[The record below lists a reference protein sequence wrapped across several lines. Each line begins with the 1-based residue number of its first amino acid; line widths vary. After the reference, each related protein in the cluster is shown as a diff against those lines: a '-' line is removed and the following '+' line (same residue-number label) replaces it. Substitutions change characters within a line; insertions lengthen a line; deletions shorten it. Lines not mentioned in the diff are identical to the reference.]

1 MKNLAVKIRLLE
13 FATEI
18 QASPDFCTCTT
29 LQYVNRFFCPH
40 TSIHY
45 GPRADKNGKFCVS
58 DITVLAS
65 YRHGMTAPVT

>member
-29 LQYVNRFFCPH
+29 LQYVNRFFVRIPQ
-40 TSIHY
+40 S
-45 GPRADKNGKFCVS
+45 
-58 DITVLAS
+58 ITVPERTRTGNSACQTLQCW
-65 YRHGMTAPVT
+65 RLTDME